1 MYEVVFQRPTARRF
15 KAIVLVSVADRR
27 IVPALRFVSRLAQTD
42 VRALHVSV
50 DPEETRQLA
59 ADWMQLDLTWLP
71 LHIHDSPTDDLLG
84 SVRQAVER
92 EAQESEEVIV
102 IIPELQFTRWRHRV
116 LHRRIARHIALRLQP
131 LPRVTT
137 VIVPF
142 APLLGRS
149 RPGVRL
155 IAAGAGWRSGD
166 GERAA
171 GRGEPR

>member
-1 MYEVVFQRPTARRF
+1 MYEAVLLRRSAPRNR
-15 KAIVLVSVADRR
+15 AIVLVSVADRR

-50 DPEETRQLA
+50 DPEETRQLV
-59 ADWMQLDLTWLP
+59 ADWLNLDLTWLP
-71 LHIHDSPTDDLLG
+71 LHIHDSPTEDLLG

-92 EAQESEEVIV
+92 AAHKSGEVV
-102 IIPELQFTRWRHRV
+102 VVVPELQFTRWWQPL
-116 LHRRIARHIALRLQP
+116 LHRRTARHIAVQLQP

-149 RPGVRL
+149 RDPV
-155 IAAGAGWRSGD
+155 SV
-166 GERAA
+166 
-171 GRGEPR
+171 